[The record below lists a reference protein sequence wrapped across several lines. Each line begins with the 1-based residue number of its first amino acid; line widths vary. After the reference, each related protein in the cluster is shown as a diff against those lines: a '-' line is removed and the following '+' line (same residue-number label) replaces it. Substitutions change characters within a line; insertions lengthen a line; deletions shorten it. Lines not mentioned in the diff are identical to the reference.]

1 MSEPRRGRFVTFEG
15 GEGAGKSTL
24 LVTLAERARS
34 GDGSSGGSRLRSIL
48 RARAS
53 EGDDQVVTCRE
64 PGGTWLGE
72 RLREALLGAPS
83 NEPPDARAEL
93 LVFAAAR
100 AQLVAEVIRP
110 ALERGALVLCD
121 RYGDSM
127 VAYQHYGRGI
137 EREAVDAANAVATG
151 GLMPDLTVL
160 LDLPPYEGLRR
171 GGRVTDYLEREPLD
185 FHDRVRAGYLA
196 EAEADSGR
204 WRVLDATRSPETLAE
219 EAWESVVRLF
229 EA

>member
-1 MSEPRRGRFVTFEG
+1 MSEPRRGRFVTLEG

-24 LVTLAERARS
+24 LATLAERARS
-34 GDGSSGGSRLRSIL
+34 GEGSSGGSRLRSIL

-53 EGDDQVVTCRE
+53 EADDQVVTCRE

-83 NEPPDARAEL
+83 TEPPDARAEL

-137 EREAVDAANAVATG
+137 EREAVDAANAVAMG

-171 GGRVTDYLEREPLD
+171 AGRGDRLPGARAARLPPPRPSRLPGRGG
-185 FHDRVRAGYLA
+185 G
-196 EAEADSGR
+196 
-204 WRVLDATRSPETLAE
+204 
-219 EAWESVVRLF
+219 
-229 EA
+229 

>member
-1 MSEPRRGRFVTFEG
+1 MSEPRRGRFVTLEG

-24 LVTLAERARS
+24 LAALE
-34 GDGSSGGSRLRSIL
+34 
-48 RARAS
+48 ARAC
-53 EGDDQVVTCRE
+53 EAGGEVVTCRE

-83 NEPPDARAEL
+83 TEPPDPRAEL
-93 LVFAAAR
+93 LVFASAR
-100 AQLVAEVIRP
+100 AQLLAEVIRP

-121 RYGDSM
+121 RYADST

-137 EREAVDAANAVATG
+137 ERSDVDAANAVATG
-151 GLMPDLTVL
+151 GLLPDLTLL
-160 LDLPPYEGLRR
+160 LDVPPYEGLRR
-171 GGRVTDYLEREPLD
+171 VGRAGDYLESEPLD
-185 FHDRVRAGYLA
+185 FHRRVRTGYLA

-204 WRVLDATRSPETLAE
+204 WLVLDATRSPESLAE

>member
-1 MSEPRRGRFVTFEG
+1 MSEPRRGRFVTLEG

-24 LVTLAERARS
+24 LATLAERARS
-34 GDGSSGGSRLRSIL
+34 AGDGD
-48 RARAS
+48 A
-53 EGDDQVVTCRE
+53 DPVVTCRE

-72 RLREALLGAPS
+72 RLREALLGAPPS
-83 NEPPDARAEL
+83 EHPDATAEL

-100 AQLVAEVIRP
+100 AQIVAELIRP

-121 RYGDSM
+121 RYADST

-151 GLMPDLTVL
+151 GLKPDLTVL
-160 LDLPPYEGLRR
+160 LDLPPFEGLRR
-171 GGRVTDYLEREPLD
+171 VGRVTDYLEREPLD
-185 FHDRVRAGYLA
+185 FHRRVRAGYLA

-204 WRVLDATRSPETLAE
+204 WLVLDATQPPDVLAE
-219 EAWESVVRLF
+219 AAWEGMARLL